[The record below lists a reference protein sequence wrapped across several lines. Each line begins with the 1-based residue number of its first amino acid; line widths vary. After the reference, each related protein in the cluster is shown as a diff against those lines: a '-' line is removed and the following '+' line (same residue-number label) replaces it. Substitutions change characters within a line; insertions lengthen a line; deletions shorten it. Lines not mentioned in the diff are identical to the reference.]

1 MTDTH
6 IASQPQHVP
15 LVENIAN
22 QTVAFSQMKM
32 ALFRRHDTGGV
43 LAAML
48 QVRQCV
54 VKSLIYSALTND
66 SDNSTHDASL

>member
-6 IASQPQHVP
+6 IAAQPQHVP
-15 LVENIAN
+15 LVEYIAN
-22 QTVAFSQMKM
+22 QSVAFSQMKM

-48 QVRQCV
+48 
-54 VKSLIYSALTND
+54 
-66 SDNSTHDASL
+66 